1 MFYVYDAE
9 GLNFKGSLEFLEK
22 QRLVNRRMAVPPIH
36 ENRRLASFAEPKE
49 NPETPESQVTKA
61 YQESVRPK
69 NMVEPLV
76 YAFQIMSSPVVTIPP
91 SISLVDVWQM
101 LKEKN
106 MRQVVVLS
114 EENKLLGVL
123 SDRDIL
129 RRINIVNDEVEVQQ
143 NIVVGEVI
151 QKETITTDLM
161 NDIRRVARV
170 MAFYHIDAMPV
181 MQEEKL
187 VGIVTRGDI
196 LRGFAEHQKLNLWA

>member
-9 GLNFKGSLEFLEK
+9 GLNFKGSLEFLER
-22 QRLVNRRMAVPPIH
+22 QRLVNRRMAVSAIQ
-36 ENRRLASFAEPKE
+36 ENNRLAQFSESKE
-49 NPETPESQVTKA
+49 KSPESQVTRA
-61 YQESVRPK
+61 YKESVRPP

-76 YAFQIMSSPVVTIPP
+76 HAYQIMSSPVVTIPP
-91 SISLVDVWQM
+91 TISLSDVWQM

-129 RRINIVNDEVEVQQ
+129 HRINIVNEEVEVQQ
-143 NIVVGEVI
+143 NIVVGEII
-151 QKETITTDLM
+151 QKETFTTDLM
-161 NDIRRVARV
+161 SDIRRVARV

-181 MQEEKL
+181 MQEDKL